1 MKPLQEKL
9 AKYDAPQKAK
19 AAGVYPYFRAISSEQ
34 DTEVLMNGRKV
45 LMFGSNSYMGLTNH
59 PKVIEAAV
67 EATKKYGTGL
77 AGSPFLNGTLD
88 LHKKL
93 EARLAEFVGKED
105 AMLFSTGFGVNLGV
119 VSTLTG
125 REDYV
130 ILDEQDHASI
140 IEGRRL
146 SFSTALKYKHNDME
160 SLEQQLKRCA
170 PDKAKLIVTDG
181 VFSMEGDVANVPEI
195 VRLAKQ

>member
-105 AMLFSTGFGVNLGV
+105 AILYRLR
-119 VSTLTG
+119 
-125 REDYV
+125 REP
-130 ILDEQDHASI
+130 
-140 IEGRRL
+140 RR
-146 SFSTALKYKHNDME
+146 SVYPH
-160 SLEQQLKRCA
+160 R
-170 PDKAKLIVTDG
+170 P
-181 VFSMEGDVANVPEI
+181 
-195 VRLAKQ
+195 